1 MSDLRVLVVDDE
13 EDIRHMLT
21 MLLEGEG
28 YEVEAVD
35 NGETA
40 LQRLTDQTFEL
51 ALCDVRMPNLGGL
64 ELLDALGGESI
75 ETTVIVMSAFG
86 NREMALD
93 ALKRGA
99 YDYIDKPFNKD
110 EILLT
115 LMKAEERLE
124 LRRQNE
130 QLSEKLEEASGAAAQ
145 FPEIIGESEP
155 MEEVLQKVEKI
166 AGYKSTLLISG
177 ESGTGKEMVA
187 RATHERSPRSE
198 GPWVPVNCGAIPE
211 NLLES
216 ELFGHAEGAFTDA
229 QADKQGL
236 FVEADGGTIFLDEI
250 AELPLNLQVKMLRV
264 LQEGEVRPVGETTSR
279 PVDVRVISAS
289 NQNLEEM
296 VEEGSFREDLYYRLN
311 VIHLHLPALRERRED
326 IPLLVEHF
334 ITQQNERL
342 GTDIEGATKEAMKTM
357 LDYPWPGNVREV
369 QNCIERGV
377 VLAGGDQITKS
388 DLPERIQESDDDLHK
403 IFHGEELSVKKMSK
417 ALERVLIRR
426 ALEETEGNRTRAAEL
441 LELSHRALLYKI
453 KDYDLQEVGK

>member
-28 YEVEAVD
+28 YEVETVD
-35 NGETA
+35 NGAAA
-40 LQRLTDQTFEL
+40 LERLTEQTFEL
-51 ALCDVRMPNLGGL
+51 ALCDVRMPELGGL
-64 ELLDALGGESI
+64 ELLDALQQEAI

-99 YDYIDKPFNKD
+99 YDYIDKPFNKE

-115 LMKAEERLE
+115 LMKAEERLA

-130 QLSEKLEEASGAAAQ
+130 ELSERLEEASSVASK
-145 FPEIIGESEP
+145 FPEIIGESDA

-166 AGYKSTLLISG
+166 AGYKSTLLITG

-187 RATHERSPRSE
+187 RATHQRSPRSD

-216 ELFGHAEGAFTDA
+216 ELFGHAEGSFTDA
-229 QADKQGL
+229 QSDKQGL
-236 FVEADGGTIFLDEI
+236 FVEADGGTIFLDEV

-279 PVDVRVISAS
+279 SVDVRVVSAS
-289 NQNLEEM
+289 NRNLEEM
-296 VEEGSFREDLYYRLN
+296 VEEGQFREDLYYRLN

-334 ITQQNERL
+334 IDQQNDRL

-403 IFHGEELSVKKMSK
+403 IFHGEELSIKKMSK

-441 LELSHRALLYKI
+441 LEISHRALLYKI